1 MTGCVILASSLVA
14 LMVQQGATASAGLP
28 PPPPCTTGA
37 LVGGTYC
44 DMGSFIGCRD
54 RSCQLNG
61 EQKCAATTMSAC
73 ALEVA
78 KDCDKTPACVAFS
91 IMNISTWHGSK
102 WQGFIYEL
110 ARTTGCV
117 LQGSPDKEWT
127 YFVRAKPGWP
137 VPSPGGCHAPPKPT
151 PPQPPPPPPPNAAG
165 PFACKPGMGPC
176 NPSPNWPVTYRM
188 NESLMLMGFGTNKS
202 GSGTDLVPLGYPASR
217 WSIFD
222 IDWDTGKPSWGAA
235 RPQNCSEL
243 MAKQVADMAASVQPS
258 EQPSVPKRYMTYRNF
273 VKALPL
279 LTSVREIMND
289 PSYDVWFVNFSTV
302 VQANHSLSH
311 VPPCEANMTIGA
323 CSAANFHGVSTGGG
337 CVDEVLQPPHCS
349 HLYHDQVLM
358 PESGTAGC
366 GPTGR
371 CDTGR
376 VPQGN
381 YLWDFRQANVTVK
394 GVKMVDWFI
403 EKYMFA
409 EIDGLGN
416 PLISG
421 FYIGKS

>member
-1 MTGCVILASSLVA
+1 MGGALRCAALLASQLPTAVQVA
-14 LMVQQGATASAGLP
+14 PGP
-28 PPPPCTTGA
+28 P
-37 LVGGTYC
+37 
-44 DMGSFIGCRD
+44 DS
-54 RSCQLNG
+54 
-61 EQKCAATTMSAC
+61 
-73 ALEVA
+73 
-78 KDCDKTPACVAFS
+78 
-91 IMNISTWHGSK
+91 
-102 WQGFIYEL
+102 
-110 ARTTGCV
+110 
-117 LQGSPDKEWT
+117 
-127 YFVRAKPGWP
+127 
-137 VPSPGGCHAPPKPT
+137 
-151 PPQPPPPPPPNAAG
+151 G

-176 NPSPNWPVTYRM
+176 EPVPAWPVTYAM
-188 NESLMLMGFGTNKS
+188 NESLMLMGFGTNTSGGKPTGS
-202 GSGTDLVPLGYPASR
+202 GSNLVPTGYPASR
-217 WSIFD
+217 WSVFD
-222 IDWDTGKPSWGAA
+222 IDWDTGKDSWGAA

-243 MAKQVADMAASVQPS
+243 MARQIEDMAASVAPA

-289 PSYDVWFVNFSTV
+289 PRYDVWFVNFSSA

-311 VPPCEANMTIGA
+311 VPVCEANMTAGA
-323 CSAANFHGVSTGGG
+323 CGAAHKNHSLPAS
-337 CVDEVLQPPHCS
+337 CVDEVLQPPRCS

-358 PESGTAGC
+358 PVSGTAAC